1 MRIRDPEWKKV
12 GSRMEKIRIRDK
24 QPGSATLMSIPGAFL
39 ICTTGTYRVINV
51 LLITFSPRLDLFTRF
66 CLRIVNGRKVTT
78 KKVME
83 NGVETVTT
91 YEDDVMKSRTVNGV
105 PQQMQQQVSY
115 LNSYCSS
122 QGADTPPAPLSGAE
136 GGSNL

>member
-1 MRIRDPEWKKV
+1 
-12 GSRMEKIRIRDK
+12 MEKIRTRGLVIRDK
-24 QPGSATLMSIPGAFL
+24 HPGSATLSQSVPARIYLP
-39 ICTTGTYRVINV
+39 I
-51 LLITFSPRLDLFTRF
+51 

-115 LNSYCSS
+115 LNSYSTVVHRVL
-122 QGADTPPAPLSGAE
+122 TPPPRPL
-136 GGSNL
+136 